1 MAGVGIITVT
11 GNTGSDAELRKTPS
25 GMTVTSFSLA
35 NTPRVIDKQTKEWKD
50 LETVWFR
57 CFVWGKD
64 ATGAAS
70 EIRKGTRVVVTGRF
84 STETY
89 TTKEGEERKALV
101 INCDSYGIVPQN
113 KIEPVT
119 VQYDKPIEDP
129 VDDPWAV

>member
-1 MAGVGIITVT
+1 MAGEGIITVT

-64 ATGAAS
+64 ATGAAQ
-70 EIRKGTRVVVTGRF
+70 EIRKGMRVVVTGRF
-84 STETY
+84 STETFVD
-89 TTKEGEERKALV
+89 KEGKERKALV
-101 INCDSYGIVPQN
+101 INCDSYGLVPVN